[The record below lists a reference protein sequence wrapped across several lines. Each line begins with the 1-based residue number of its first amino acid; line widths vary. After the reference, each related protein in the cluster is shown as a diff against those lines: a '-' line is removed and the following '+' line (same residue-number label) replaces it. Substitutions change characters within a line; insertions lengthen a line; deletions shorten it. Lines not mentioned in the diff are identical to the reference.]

1 MANTTTT
8 SNAILRTGST
18 IHRGF
23 NYHIKKETLFSREEF
38 VAYIW
43 SSYFPDF
50 AYTVRAKTL
59 SAAMRKA
66 ETFWKK

>member
-1 MANTTTT
+1 MNNTTTT

-23 NYHIKKETLFSREEF
+23 NYHIKKEGREQF

>member
-1 MANTTTT
+1 MANTTTTTT

-18 IHRGF
+18 INRGF
-23 NYHIKKETLFSREEF
+23 NYHIKKQREEF

-43 SSYFPDF
+43 SSYFPF